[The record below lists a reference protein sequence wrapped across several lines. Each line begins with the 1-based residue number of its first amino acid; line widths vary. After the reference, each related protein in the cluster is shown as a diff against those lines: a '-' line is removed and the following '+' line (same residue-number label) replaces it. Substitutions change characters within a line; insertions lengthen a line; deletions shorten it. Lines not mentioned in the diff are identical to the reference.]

1 MISPR
6 TLIHL
11 AGGLTLVLTLLTA
24 WGCVEIDTNVDINNP
39 GNVSNVTEHE
49 FFAEETVVVELPVIN
64 HTRIRLETVSG
75 DIEIEGQIDAHSVI
89 VTAQKWV
96 GSKRM
101 ADAEEHLQELET
113 RVTDHNDEILVQTL
127 QPENTENREYHVDYH
142 ITLPSNLE
150 IEVTHVNG
158 DIIVYD
164 VESPVWVDSTNSHV
178 FLSNIFGNVDV
189 NLSNGSIN
197 STMTLPV
204 NGEIRFSTGN
214 GNLDLSIPTSTSAM
228 LGAYVVNGFITVS
241 TLEFDG
247 AEQTTQSLTGTLGN
261 GEGVIELG
269 AINGNISV
277 IGLN

>member
-11 AGGLTLVLTLLTA
+11 AGGLTLVLALLTA
-24 WGCVEIDTNVDINNP
+24 WGCVEIDTSVDFNNDGTV
-39 GNVSNVTEHE
+39 GNFTEPE
-49 FFAEETVVVELPVIN
+49 FFAEETVAVELPVVN
-64 HTRIRLETVSG
+64 HMRIRLETISG

-96 GSKRM
+96 GSDRM
-101 ADAEEHLQELET
+101 EDAEVHLQELET
-113 RVTDHNDEILVQTL
+113 RVTAQNDEILIQTL
-127 QPENTENREYHVDYH
+127 QPENTENREYQVDYH

-158 DIIVYD
+158 DIVVQD
-164 VESPVWVDSTNSHV
+164 TESPVWVDSTNSHV

-197 STMTLPV
+197 STMALPV

-228 LGAYVVNGFITVS
+228 LAASVVNGFISVS
-241 TLEFDG
+241 SLEFDG
-247 AEQTTQSLTGTLGN
+247 VQTTQSLTGTLGN

-269 AINGNISV
+269 AVNGNISV